1 MFETIVNERAS
12 REVKKLEF
20 YENVDPSIIG
30 KSNLSPFVKNFIISE
45 APHVSTNEEL
55 EQQVNKAV
63 KLLINYSIR
72 PKWTILNFVF
82 GSLESKRVE
91 EVSSKLEIFSFYKF
105 YTEVLEEYIDRNA
118 IDFITRAK
126 AEMLI
131 DEMNLELKEKLM
143 QNVSGIKIKNFLIN
157 VFRLKY
163 DNESEIN
170 LDSTVPYSFIKIF
183 LEDKNYTD
191 LVEKFESFKFFKEN
205 DLISY
210 KDIIK
215 IFTDKFVP
223 QQPTLEIEKAV
234 IQSEPKIEVQEPE
247 KKKIEIDITELK
259 EDSKVLKETP
269 ELSKEKINLD
279 THLLKKEEP
288 LSLTSAKNDT
298 QPVKEKTYSRYDVY
312 SNERDEDKK
321 KAEETESQKD
331 PVPQIEHTEIIE
343 TVKLDNE
350 VDDSAISDLFTMNE
364 KKEILSRIY
373 NNSKSGMKASF
384 KILQDAKSWNE
395 ATAHLKKII
404 LDNKVD
410 IYHRKIVFFVDMLNE
425 HFIKKEKQ

>member
-20 YENVDPSIIG
+20 YENVDTSIIG

-91 EVSSKLEIFSFYKF
+91 EVSSKLEIFPFYKF

-118 IDFITRAK
+118 IDFITRVK

-143 QNVSGIKIKNFLIN
+143 QNVSGIKIKNFLLN

-183 LEDKNYTD
+183 LEDKKYND
-191 LVEKFESFKFFKEN
+191 LLEKFESFKFFKEN

-223 QQPTLEIEKAV
+223 QVTPEIEKASIV
-234 IQSEPKIEVQEPE
+234 PELKKEVKETE
-247 KKKIEIDITELK
+247 KKKIKIELDDPK
-259 EDSKVLKETP
+259 DDTKVAKPIP
-269 ELSKEKINLD
+269 ELPKVKVD
-279 THLLKKEEP
+279 TDKDPLKKEETLH
-288 LSLTSAKNDT
+288 LSPVNNDI

-312 SNERDEDKK
+312 SNEREEEKK
-321 KAEETESQKD
+321 KAEETEQQKD
-331 PVPQIEHTEIIE
+331 PIPQSEQTEIIE

-364 KKEILSRIY
+364 KKEILSKIY

-384 KILQDAKSWNE
+384 KILQDAKNWNE
-395 ATAHLKKII
+395 ATAHLKRII